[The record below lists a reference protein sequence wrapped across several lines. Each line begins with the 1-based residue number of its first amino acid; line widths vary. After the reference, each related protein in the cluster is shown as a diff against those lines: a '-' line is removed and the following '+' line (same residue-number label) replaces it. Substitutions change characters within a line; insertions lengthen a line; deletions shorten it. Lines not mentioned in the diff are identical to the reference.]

1 MGESEGGKSEGG
13 RGVKERRR
21 GGRGGREGRG
31 EGKVRLSRDC
41 VCF

>member
-1 MGESEGGKSEGG
+1 MGESEGGRSEGG

-21 GGRGGREGRG
+21 GGRGGRG

>member
-21 GGRGGREGRG
+21 GGRG